1 MKNSMFAISP
11 EFNCSIS
18 QICFFQIKKYVFLF
32 SMQEGYRAILETCF
46 VGIVHST
53 PHFLFFL
60 LSCLPFLA
68 GETLH

>member
-32 SMQEGYRAILETCF
+32 SMQEGYRMILEMEEKHH
-46 VGIVHST
+46 I
-53 PHFLFFL
+53 
-60 LSCLPFLA
+60 LP
-68 GETLH
+68 